1 MSRRLPCDRTCE
13 SWILSAV
20 ELVQLHPFRRME
32 VFSRSA
38 GSFGFFLDLD
48 RFAQSFHAPEP
59 LGHPSRPSR
68 ALLSA
73 VCLCSVA
80 LSGDEALTPHEPIL
94 LSRALYYATQVSFC
108 AHPSSVKH
116 ALQAEILIANY
127 FFLRGLVPEG
137 KSHIDAAMLI
147 VTVHRAHKIHQ
158 ISGADGT
165 KVLDQME
172 WANGFW
178 SAYFFDKSWSIAGGL
193 HSTSPDGLAEE
204 ARIDT
209 PWPLEL
215 QKFKNVGI
223 YFNDLVFPLSAL
235 MPSRVDPTWAGSAR
249 ARYNQSV
256 SRKPHLF
263 VRSRGYF

>member
-193 HSTSPDGLAEE
+193 HSTSPDGPAEE

-223 YFNDLVFPLSAL
+223 RFGDLGFP
-235 MPSRVDPTWAGSAR
+235 
-249 ARYNQSV
+249 
-256 SRKPHLF
+256 
-263 VRSRGYF
+263 